1 MKHTTMLKENETL
14 RDDLARVTAERQSL
28 RYELD
33 EWQKSAVR
41 VQKERNALRA
51 RVAELEAL
59 LAEHISERELPAQ
72 SADNPEEEPMS
83 WREKAEQLVRE
94 RKARTFSEA
103 CSMLAKR
110 RVRKQ
115 QPQLAVPAGYRAPY
129 KDE

>member
-1 MKHTTMLKENETL
+1 
-14 RDDLARVTAERQSL
+14 
-28 RYELD
+28 
-33 EWQKSAVR
+33 
-41 VQKERNALRA
+41 
-51 RVAELEAL
+51 
-59 LAEHISERELPAQ
+59 
-72 SADNPEEEPMS
+72 MS

-115 QPQLAVPAGYRAPY
+115 QPQMAMAVPSGYRSPY